1 MLTGVLVTVPSV
13 TSSPR
18 ESCQWDRRRI
28 TPPLDFVETR
38 SPGKPRNNHGFDT
51 TLLLDMSNEQDKDTL
66 RRRGNGCYKGKEGD
80 KTVWW
85 CVTTQ
90 LLVSAIRNKPREA
103 QRGAEP
109 S

>member
-28 TPPLDFVETR
+28 IPSLDFAETG
-38 SPGKPRNNHGFDT
+38 SPGKPRNNHRFDT
-51 TLLLDMSNEQDKDTL
+51 TLLLDVSNEQDKDTL
-66 RRRGNGCYKGKEGD
+66 RRRGNRCCKGEEGD
-80 KTVWW
+80 KAVLW

-90 LLVSAIRNKPREA
+90 LLVSAIRNKPREVE
-103 QRGAEP
+103 RGTEP
-109 S
+109 R